1 MGQIVFWSN
10 CPSGILFD
18 TQSLGTLCTSCCYC
32 DIQSRIW
39 RFYYS
44 GQPPNSFVST
54 KADGWVDLRCAVCA
68 GCVWCH
74 PSLTHPFPNT
84 EAHADRAASR
94 EFNEQSIT
102 PSCEPLFMLQCIRCM
117 PSIKSSLA
125 CSVQGSYLSLGTIRT
140 PEQWIYAGS
149 MLGGAIVLLGA
160 YYAYIIAT
168 DANKRKKYR
177 KALEEVTKMS

>member
-1 MGQIVFWSN
+1 
-10 CPSGILFD
+10 
-18 TQSLGTLCTSCCYC
+18 
-32 DIQSRIW
+32 
-39 RFYYS
+39 
-44 GQPPNSFVST
+44 
-54 KADGWVDLRCAVCA
+54 
-68 GCVWCH
+68 
-74 PSLTHPFPNT
+74 
-84 EAHADRAASR
+84 
-94 EFNEQSIT
+94 
-102 PSCEPLFMLQCIRCM
+102 M